1 MILTD
6 HLMSQSYS
14 FGNAPVWQLLQ
25 ENFALPVSGP
35 KGRSGLSSTM
45 KTLAAVICAKN
56 SPCRLILR
64 SGDSQFSG
72 VIRLNCKTSD
82 WRMISSNS
90 SLVAPLPK
98 LNNSSPVLRAGRFAV
113 LPPFEL
119 RASHCRRIQPGG
131 ERSRTQSGNGG
142 NIDHTSVALANR
154 EKRRIGE
161 GAENKIQRHGVIL
174 AAYLGNHA
182 AGAILSQTQSRRV
195 SLNVSASV

>member
-1 MILTD
+1 
-6 HLMSQSYS
+6 
-14 FGNAPVWQLLQ
+14 
-25 ENFALPVSGP
+25 
-35 KGRSGLSSTM
+35 
-45 KTLAAVICAKN
+45 
-56 SPCRLILR
+56 
-64 SGDSQFSG
+64 
-72 VIRLNCKTSD
+72 
-82 WRMISSNS
+82 
-90 SLVAPLPK
+90 
-98 LNNSSPVLRAGRFAV
+98 PVLRAGRFAV

-195 SLNVSASV
+195 SLNVSASVRSIWRASCWFTSNTTVSKGSVSAGCSNSIHE